1 MQQNPLIFSPNVRNA
16 LDSRK
21 AILALESTVIT
32 HGLPYPQNFEAL
44 ARLEAVATD
53 AGVVPATIAVIDGA
67 FKVGLSGDDV
77 EYLRDIFTSGK
88 RSSIQKISIREL
100 ALASVTGAT
109 GGTTVSATMCI
120 ANMAG
125 IKVFATGGIGGVHRG
140 WQHSADI
147 SSDLSALSRIPVIV
161 ICAGCKAIL
170 DVPATIECLESLAV
184 PVLGWNCDD
193 FPTFYSRTSGIRIT
207 SVQDAGKI
215 AAMYRLMR
223 ESSIPDT
230 GLLLV
235 NPIPREHEIPN
246 DEIEPFIKQA
256 IQQAAARNISSK
268 ELTPYLLDNLAQ
280 STKGRSIEANL
291 ALLENNVRTAAIIA
305 KELS

>member
-77 EYLRDIFTSGK
+77 EYLRDVFTSGK

-256 IQQAAARNISSK
+256 IQQAAARNIGSK

>member
-77 EYLRDIFTSGK
+77 QYLRDMFTSGK
-88 RSSIQKISIREL
+88 RSRIQKISIREL

-161 ICAGCKAIL
+161 VCAGCKAIL

>member
-161 ICAGCKAIL
+161 VCAGCKAIL

-235 NPIPREHEIPN
+235 NPIPREHEIHN